1 MAHNRVLIV
10 EDERLVA
17 EDLRDTLMQQG
28 YDVAGLVASGE
39 KAIDKV
45 AEVDPD
51 VVLMDIHLA
60 GEMDGISAA
69 REIRNRHGTPVVYL
83 TAFSNDQTLTRAR
96 ETDAFGFIVKPFQDR
111 AVIAAIEMALGKR
124 EKDRARRQR
133 EELFRSGLMRLPL
146 GVIMTDEDG
155 CIVFANATARLHIGR
170 NLDGDRPVRLEEVF
184 SATAPS
190 SAAPAAAAPAVAAET
205 TSSPAQTGTPAQ
217 ADSSGENRGAVLEIT
232 GRRLEVV
239 YSQHGLVGD
248 DGRSIGRIIVYQDA
262 EHPPFPGELGRLLRS
277 FMQSTQ
283 ASPNSPAQ
291 FVTICSWSKRI
302 KVNDASWVSF
312 EDFLSHYIGLH
323 VTHGM
328 SPEVAQRW
336 IASGFKD
343 PGEMK

>member
-1 MAHNRVLIV
+1 MAHNRILIV

-17 EDLRDTLMQQG
+17 EDLRDTLTQQG
-28 YDVAGLVASGE
+28 YDVTGLVATGE

-69 REIRNRHGTPVVYL
+69 QTIRARHGTPVVYL

-96 ETDAFGFIVKPFQDR
+96 ETDAFGFVVKPFQDR

-146 GVIMTDEDG
+146 GVIMTDEEG
-155 CIVFANATARLHIGR
+155 HIVFANATARLHIGR
-170 NLDGDRPVRLEEVF
+170 NLDGERAVRLDQVF
-184 SATAPS
+184 LSAD
-190 SAAPAAAAPAVAAET
+190 T
-205 TSSPAQTGTPAQ
+205 TTPPTE
-217 ADSSGENRGAVLEIT
+217 GPVENRGAILELT

-239 YSQHGLVGD
+239 YSQHTLVGD
-248 DGRSIGRIIVYQDA
+248 DGRAIGTILVYQDA

-336 IASGFKD
+336 ITSGFKD
-343 PGEMK
+343 PGDLH

>member
-1 MAHNRVLIV
+1 MTHNRVLIV

-17 EDLRDTLMQQG
+17 EDLRDTLTQQG
-28 YDVAGLVASGE
+28 YDVAGLVATGE
-39 KAIDKV
+39 KAIAKV

-69 REIRNRHGTPVVYL
+69 REIRNRHGTPVIYL
-83 TAFSNDQTLTRAR
+83 TAFSNDQTLIRAR

-111 AVIAAIEMALGKR
+111 AVFAAIEMALGKR

-133 EELFRSGLMRLPL
+133 EEFFRSGLMRLPL
-146 GVIMTDEDG
+146 GVIMTDEDSG
-155 CIVFANATARLHIGR
+155 IVFANATARLHIGR
-170 NLDGDRPVRLEEVF
+170 NLDGDRPVRLDEVF
-184 SATAPS
+184 RATTASVPAPVG
-190 SAAPAAAAPAVAAET
+190 APAETDATPAPGPADAPAPGDSVA
-205 TSSPAQTGTPAQ
+205 
-217 ADSSGENRGAVLEIT
+217 ENRGAVLEIT

-239 YSQHGLVGD
+239 YSQHALAGD

-312 EDFLSHYIGLH
+312 EDFLGHYIGLH

>member
-1 MAHNRVLIV
+1 MGHNRVLIV

-17 EDLRDTLMQQG
+17 EDLRDTLTQQG
-28 YDVAGLVASGE
+28 YDVAGLVATGE

-69 REIRNRHGTPVVYL
+69 REIRSRHGTPVVYL

-96 ETDAFGFIVKPFQDR
+96 ETDAFGFVVKPFQDR

-146 GVIMTDEDG
+146 GVIMTDEGDR
-155 CIVFANATARLHIGR
+155 IVFANATARLHIGR
-170 NLDGDRPVRLEEVF
+170 NLDGERAVNLTEIFVTSTTPVTPSPDGTADAPKPADDEE
-184 SATAPS
+184 T
-190 SAAPAAAAPAVAAET
+190 
-205 TSSPAQTGTPAQ
+205 
-217 ADSSGENRGAVLEIT
+217 ENRGAILEIT

-239 YSQHGLVGD
+239 YSQHQLVGD
-248 DGRSIGRIIVYQDA
+248 NGGAIGRILVYQDA

-343 PGEMK
+343 PGELR

>member
-1 MAHNRVLIV
+1 MLRVGNHMGNNRVLIV

-17 EDLRDTLMQQG
+17 EDLRDTLTQQG
-28 YDVAGLVASGE
+28 YDVAGLVATGE
-39 KAIDKV
+39 KAIDTV

-60 GEMDGISAA
+60 GDMDGISAA
-69 REIRNRHGTPVVYL
+69 QEIRNRHGTPVVYL

-96 ETDAFGFIVKPFQDR
+96 ETDAFGFVVKPFQDR

-124 EKDRARRQR
+124 EKDRATRRR
-133 EELFRSGLMRLPL
+133 EELMRSCLMRLQL
-146 GVIMTDEDG
+146 GVIMTNEEG
-155 CIVFANATARLHIGR
+155 RIVFANATARLHIGR
-170 NLDGDRPVRLEEVF
+170 NLDGDRPVRLDDVF
-184 SATAPS
+184 LGSVTTAG
-190 SAAPAAAAPAVAAET
+190 AGQDDAPPTEDR
-205 TSSPAQTGTPAQ
+205 GT
-217 ADSSGENRGAVLEIT
+217 VLEIT

-239 YSQHGLVGD
+239 YSRHTLVGD
-248 DGRSIGRIIVYQDA
+248 DGRGIGSILVYQDA

-343 PGEMK
+343 PGEMH

>member
-1 MAHNRVLIV
+1 MRHNRVLIV

-17 EDLRDTLMQQG
+17 EDLRDTLTQEG
-28 YDVAGLVASGE
+28 YDVAGLVATGE

-60 GEMDGISAA
+60 GELDGISAA

-83 TAFSNDQTLTRAR
+83 TAFSNDQTLARAR
-96 ETDAFGFIVKPFQDR
+96 ETDAFGFVVKPFQDR

-124 EKDRARRQR
+124 EKDRIRRQR

-155 CIVFANATARLHIGR
+155 RIVFANATARLHIGR
-170 NLDGDRPVRLEEVF
+170 NLDGERPVHLGDVF
-184 SATAPS
+184 VDDAATAAEPR
-190 SAAPAAAAPAVAAET
+190 AGTAPAPET
-205 TSSPAQTGTPAQ
+205 AT
-217 ADSSGENRGAVLEIT
+217 ENRGAVLEIT

-239 YSQHGLVGD
+239 YSQHSLVGD
-248 DGRSIGRIIVYQDA
+248 DGRSIGRILVYQDA

-302 KVNDASWVSF
+302 KVNDASWISF

-343 PGEMK
+343 PGEMH

>member
-1 MAHNRVLIV
+1 MGHNRVLIV

-17 EDLRDTLMQQG
+17 EDLRDTLTQQG
-28 YDVAGLVASGE
+28 YDVAGLVATGE

-45 AEVDPD
+45 AEVEPD

-69 REIRNRHGTPVVYL
+69 QEIRNRHGTPVVYL
-83 TAFSNDQTLTRAR
+83 TAFSNDQTLNRAR
-96 ETDAFGFIVKPFQDR
+96 ETDAFGFVVKPFQDR
-111 AVIAAIEMALGKR
+111 AVIAAIEMALGKC
-124 EKDRARRQR
+124 EKDRVRRRR

-146 GVIMTDEDG
+146 GVIMTDEHG
-155 CIVFANATARLHIGR
+155 HIIFANATARLHIGR
-170 NLDGDRPVRLEEVF
+170 NLDGDRPVRLLDVF
-184 SATAPS
+184 LTQAPAD
-190 SAAPAAAAPAVAAET
+190 AAPQEE
-205 TSSPAQTGTPAQ
+205 G
-217 ADSSGENRGAVLEIT
+217 SSGENRGTVLELT

-239 YSQHGLVGD
+239 YSQHPLVGD
-248 DGRSIGRIIVYQDA
+248 DGRAIGTILVYQDA

-343 PGEMK
+343 PGDLG

>member
-1 MAHNRVLIV
+1 MGHNRVLIV

-17 EDLRDTLMQQG
+17 EDLRDTLTQQG
-28 YDVAGLVASGE
+28 YDVAGLVATGE
-39 KAIDKV
+39 KAVDTV

-60 GEMDGISAA
+60 GAMDGISAA

-96 ETDAFGFIVKPFQDR
+96 ETDAFGFVVKPFQDR

-124 EKDRARRQR
+124 EKDRVRRQR

-155 CIVFANATARLHIGR
+155 AILFANATARLHIGR
-170 NLDGDRPVRLEEVF
+170 NLDGERPVRLQDVF
-184 SATAPS
+184 VHAP
-190 SAAPAAAAPAVAAET
+190 AAPAGSVGDEPA
-205 TSSPAQTGTPAQ
+205 
-217 ADSSGENRGAVLEIT
+217 ENRGAVLEIT

-248 DGRSIGRIIVYQDA
+248 DGRSIGSILVYQDA

-283 ASPNSPAQ
+283 ATPNSPAQ

-302 KVNDASWVSF
+302 RVDDASWVSF

-336 IASGFKD
+336 VASGFKD
-343 PGEMK
+343 PGDLH

>member
-1 MAHNRVLIV
+1 MGHNRVLIV

-17 EDLRDTLMQQG
+17 EDLRDTLTQQG
-28 YDVAGLVASGE
+28 YDVAGLVATGE

-96 ETDAFGFIVKPFQDR
+96 ETDAFGFVVKPFQDR

-146 GVIMTDEDG
+146 GVIMTDEDSR
-155 CIVFANATARLHIGR
+155 IVFANATARLHIGR
-170 NLDGDRPVRLEEVF
+170 SLDGERPVRLDDVF
-184 SATAPS
+184 TAQP
-190 SAAPAAAAPAVAAET
+190 PAAAIAPADDAGTTPTPTDAASE
-205 TSSPAQTGTPAQ
+205 S
-217 ADSSGENRGAVLEIT
+217 RGALVEIT
-232 GRRLEVV
+232 GRRLDVV
-239 YSQHGLVGD
+239 YSQHALVGD
-248 DGRSIGRIIVYQDA
+248 DGRSIGQIVVYQDA

-343 PGEMK
+343 PGELK

>member
-1 MAHNRVLIV
+1 MGHNRVLIV

-28 YDVAGLVASGE
+28 YDVAGLVATGE

-69 REIRNRHGTPVVYL
+69 REIRARHGTPVVYL

-96 ETDAFGFIVKPFQDR
+96 ETDAFGFVVKPFQDR

-146 GVIMTDEDG
+146 GVIMTDEG
-155 CIVFANATARLHIGR
+155 GSIVFANATARLHIGR
-170 NLDGDRPVRLEEVF
+170 SLDGERPVRLDDVF
-184 SATAPS
+184 VQSPAATVEDAVE
-190 SAAPAAAAPAVAAET
+190 APA
-205 TSSPAQTGTPAQ
+205 
-217 ADSSGENRGAVLEIT
+217 ENRGAVLEIT
-232 GRRLEVV
+232 GRRLDVV

-248 DGRSIGRIIVYQDA
+248 DGRSIGSIVVYQDA

-283 ASPNSPAQ
+283 TSPNSPAQ

-302 KVNDASWVSF
+302 RVNDASWVSF

-336 IASGFKD
+336 VASGFKD
-343 PGEMK
+343 PGDLH

>member
-1 MAHNRVLIV
+1 MGHNRVLIV

-17 EDLRDTLMQQG
+17 EDLRDTLTQQG
-28 YDVAGLVASGE
+28 YDVTGLVATGE
-39 KAIDKV
+39 RAIDKV

-69 REIRNRHGTPVVYL
+69 EVIRNRHGTPVVYL

-96 ETDAFGFIVKPFQDR
+96 ETDAFGFVVKPFQDR

-124 EKDRARRQR
+124 AKDRARRQR
-133 EELFRSGLMRLPL
+133 EELLRSGLMRLPL
-146 GVIMTDEDG
+146 GVIMTSEDG
-155 CIVFANATARLHIGR
+155 QIVFANATARLHIGR
-170 NLDGDRPVRLEEVF
+170 NLDGDRPVLLRDVF
-184 SATAPS
+184 VTGG
-190 SAAPAAAAPAVAAET
+190 AAAGPLPADAVPE
-205 TSSPAQTGTPAQ
+205 
-217 ADSSGENRGAVLEIT
+217 DRGAVLEIT

-248 DGRSIGRIIVYQDA
+248 DGRSIGSILVYQDA

-277 FMQSTQ
+277 LMQSTQ

-336 IASGFKD
+336 VASGFKD
-343 PGEMK
+343 PGDLH

>member
-1 MAHNRVLIV
+1 MGHNRVLIV

-17 EDLRDTLMQQG
+17 EDLRDTLTQEG
-28 YDVAGLVASGE
+28 YDVAGLVATGE
-39 KAIDKV
+39 KAIDTV
-45 AEVDPD
+45 AEIDAD

-69 REIRNRHGTPVVYL
+69 QEIRTRHGTPVVYL

-96 ETDAFGFIVKPFQDR
+96 ETDSFGFVVKPFQDR

-155 CIVFANATARLHIGR
+155 RIVFANATARLHIGR
-170 NLDGDRPVRLEEVF
+170 NLDGERAVRLADVF
-184 SATAPS
+184 
-190 SAAPAAAAPAVAAET
+190 T
-205 TSSPAQTGTPAQ
+205 TTLSGESIVPPT
-217 ADSSGENRGAVLEIT
+217 DSCNENRGAVLEIT

-239 YSQHGLVGD
+239 YSRHALVGD
-248 DGRSIGRIIVYQDA
+248 DGRSIGAILVYQDA

-302 KVNDASWVSF
+302 KVNDASWITF

-343 PGEMK
+343 PGAMH